1 MKESTASPGGSRRG
15 RGFRKCL
22 RAGMNSRTG
31 RVAGVSSVLVPIV
44 SYVVY
49 DLQQPDSTVK
59 KLASAVTSRLVT
71 WRDSNRQLKDIS
83 SKVEVV
89 ASEDNA

>member
-1 MKESTASPGGSRRG
+1 MKESTASPGGSVRG

-49 DLQQPDSTVK
+49 DLQQPDSTVR
-59 KLASAVTSRLVT
+59 KLAAAVANKLVT
-71 WRDSNRQLKDIS
+71 WRDSNRQLRDVTG
-83 SKVEVV
+83 KVEVV
-89 ASEDNA
+89 ATEDNS